1 MQKADAPLDG
11 DEGAATGRKVLWHSL
26 TDYLVKDAKT
36 NSSAVV
42 TKDRKGA
49 KEARLSFWIL
59 SYREVQEQRM
69 AEAGAVLG
77 YALAEIHL
85 ATGRHHQI
93 RVQMAHAGLPLFGDR
108 KYNPDWELYAKAWMV
123 NESADHVAH
132 RLLAAELALC
142 ATELTFRHPK
152 TGKPMHFQV
161 KPQKSVFQTF

>member
-1 MQKADAPLDG
+1 
-11 DEGAATGRKVLWHSL
+11 
-26 TDYLVKDAKT
+26 
-36 NSSAVV
+36 
-42 TKDRKGA
+42 
-49 KEARLSFWIL
+49 
-59 SYREVQEQRM
+59 M

-108 KYNPDWELYAKAWMV
+108 KYNPNWELYAKAWQAQMV

-142 ATELTFRHPK
+142 ATELTFRHPQ